1 VQSFTFKIKKTQHK
15 PNKQKYL
22 RAKHLSPSKKKKIR
36 VAWRLEFFF
45 EKNSISKNEEKTRG
59 KGTPQY
65 YSYFDAYFSENTI
78 NYYRLKQ
85 IDNDNK
91 TAYSKTIALATQGE
105 KTLKVSPTIVE
116 NGVLNVI
123 FDVYTEGSSFSIVNL
138 MGQQIMSGKTANSID
153 VSDLPQGVF
162 ILKMGALQAK
172 FIKQ

>member
-1 VQSFTFKIKKTQHK
+1 
-15 PNKQKYL
+15 
-22 RAKHLSPSKKKKIR
+22 
-36 VAWRLEFFF
+36 
-45 EKNSISKNEEKTRG
+45 
-59 KGTPQY
+59 
-65 YSYFDAYFSENTI
+65 
-78 NYYRLKQ
+78 
-85 IDNDNK
+85 
-91 TAYSKTIALATQGE
+91 LATQGE